1 MERALTKPECC
12 CRNCHVEMVGE
23 YCHACGQKHVE
34 GRLDTAAMFSQLF
47 EALTESN
54 STIWQTLRKLTRNP
68 GKVAIQYIDGGR
80 AQYLNPIRF
89 LLVTF
94 TVYFSL
100 MLVTG
105 AQADIAGRMFLSA
118 SSEQAS
124 DFTQMMSKYVMQVV
138 ATQMDIVVFFAIPL
152 LALLIRWQYFWSG
165 RNYAETFTFICFVF
179 GLGYLFAA
187 FVVPFQVV
195 ADMNTVI
202 PKNTIIAGLFLYGA
216 KTFFN
221 MNWLVTVLSGIVSG
235 LAYTLSTTVVSTAI
249 ALIELY
255 LDQMV
260 VG

>member
-12 CRNCHVEMVGE
+12 CRNCHVKMAGE

-68 GKVAIQYIDGGR
+68 GKVALQYIDGGR

-94 TVYFSL
+94 TIYFSL

-118 SSEQAS
+118 SDDQVS
-124 DFTQMMSKYVMQVV
+124 DFMQALSTYVVQVF

-152 LALLIRWQYFWSG
+152 LALLIRWQYFLAD

-179 GLGYLFAA
+179 GLGYLYASLL
-187 FVVPFQVV
+187 VPFQAL
-195 ADMNTVI
+195 ADMNTVG
-202 PKNTIIAGLFLYGA
+202 PKNTITAALFLYGA

-221 MNWLVTVLSGIVSG
+221 MSWPKTVLSGVVSG
-235 LAYTLSTTVVSTAI
+235 FAYALTTSAVSTTIAI
-249 ALIELY
+249 VEYYYDRMTLA
-255 LDQMV
+255 
-260 VG
+260 

>member
-1 MERALTKPECC
+1 MDRALTKPECF

-34 GRLDTAAMFSQLF
+34 GRLDTVAMFSQLF

-68 GKVAIQYIDGGR
+68 GKVALQYIDGGR

-94 TVYFSL
+94 TIYFSL

-118 SSEQAS
+118 STDQAS

-152 LALLIRWQYFWSG
+152 LAFLIRWQYFWAG

-179 GLGYLFAA
+179 GLGYLYAS

-221 MNWLVTVLSGIVSG
+221 MNWLVTVLSGIISG
-235 LAYTLSTTVVSTAI
+235 LSYTVSTSVVSTAV